1 MSEQIARRY
10 ELLYIIPTTFTDEE
24 AGEVETRVSG
34 LIEKAG
40 ITAESTT
47 RLGKLRFAYPIK
59 DQRHGYYVMVMLNA
73 DPSTVAKLDGQLRIT
88 PEVLR
93 YMIVSADEAGS
104 EAKYELVQFTEVNV
118 EDKDTRSRRRPSK
131 DGEEKKEGEE
141 KKDEAG
147 DKKTEEE
154 PKAEP
159 SKDGEAKSEETV

>member
-24 AGEVETRVSG
+24 AGEIESRVAG
-34 LIEKAG
+34 LIEKVG

-47 RLGKLRFAYPIK
+47 RLGKLRFAYPVK

-73 DPSTVAKLDGQLRIT
+73 EPSAIAKLDGQLRIT

-93 YMIVSADEAGS
+93 HMIISADEAGS

-118 EDKDTRSRRRPSK
+118 EDKDTRSRRRPF
-131 DGEEKKEGEE
+131 KE
-141 KKDEAG
+141 
-147 DKKTEEE
+147 
-154 PKAEP
+154 EP
-159 SKDGEAKSEETV
+159 SKEGEAKSEKSV